1 MATEKEEFKFPDEI
15 ETEGKETENKLDIE
29 IEGEEEVK
37 VEVVDDTPEEDRNVE
52 PLPQEVV
59 NELEAADESDDFSKN
74 VKIKFKQY
82 KKAWHDERRVKE
94 AALKEQQEALAVAQS
109 ILEENKRLKSML
121 HSGEKELINNYQVNA
136 SLELD
141 KARKAYKEAYDSGD
155 PDKLLEAQQ
164 EIVNASLK
172 LDKAKNFRPT
182 VEKPVQEDDFSVQ
195 RQHTQQ
201 KSARMDDK
209 AAKWVANNSWYVDP
223 GKSKLKN
230 YAISYHNELSNTYGV
245 AFIGTDEYY
254 NKIDQEMRHRFPEE
268 FGVEESKLD
277 ESEKP
282 QQKSKPSTVVAPAK
296 RSTSSKKIVLS
307 RTQVALAKK
316 LGLTNE
322 QYANAQL
329 KLES

>member
-15 ETEGKETENKLDIE
+15 EEKEQKIDIE
-29 IEGEEEVK
+29 IEGDEEEVK

-59 NELEAADESDDFSKN
+59 NELETADESDDFSKN

-94 AALKEQQEALAVAQS
+94 LALKEQQEALAMAQS
-109 ILEENKRLKSML
+109 ILDENKRLKTML

-136 SLELD
+136 TLELD
-141 KARKAYKEAYDSGD
+141 KAKKAYKEAYDLGD
-155 PDKLLEAQQ
+155 PDKILEAQQ

-172 LDKAKNFRPT
+172 IDKAKNFKPT
-182 VEKPVQEDDFSVQ
+182 IENPGHEDNFSVQ

-201 KSARMDDK
+201 KPAQMDPK
-209 AAKWVANNSWYVDP
+209 TAKWVANNSWYVNP
-223 GKSKLKN
+223 NKSKLKN
-230 YAISYHNELSNTYGV
+230 YAISYHNELADTYGV

-268 FGVEESKLD
+268 FGLDVSKTD
-277 ESEKP
+277 DAEKH

-307 RTQVALAKK
+307 KTQVSLAKK
-316 LGLTNE
+316 LGLTPE
-322 QYANAQL
+322 QYASAQL